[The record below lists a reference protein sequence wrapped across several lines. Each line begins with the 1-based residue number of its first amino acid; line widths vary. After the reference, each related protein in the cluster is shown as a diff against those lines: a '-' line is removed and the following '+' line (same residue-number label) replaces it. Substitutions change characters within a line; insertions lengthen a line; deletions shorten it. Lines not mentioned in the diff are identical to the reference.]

1 MRVHVVVPEGF
12 DNPGQPTGGNIY
24 DRRVCAGLAEAGW
37 EVLVATVAAAWP
49 VPGSGARA
57 DLARIVSAIPDGET
71 VLIDGLIASPTAA
84 QLLPHTGRIRMTVLL
99 HMPLAA
105 AVDTHHDAS
114 AERSERAVLRAV
126 AGVVVTSEWTRRQ
139 VLTRYPIPTCR
150 VHVAR
155 PGVDRVA
162 APARP
167 VRGHLICVG
176 VLGRHK
182 GQDLLVEAL
191 ADLADRDWHCV
202 LAGSPDRHPNFVEQL
217 QTRITRLGYDHRV
230 RLSGVLTGAALSH
243 AYTTADLLV
252 APSRSETYGMTVT
265 EALAHGLP
273 VIAAAV
279 GGLPEALGSTA
290 DGTPPGQLI
299 PPGDL
304 AALAAALRDWLG
316 DERHRH
322 RLRAA
327 ARQRRS
333 TLRGWEQTTQEI
345 ANALTVRGS
354 ISPRPELTTILEGP
368 MTIRTES
375 RITIASSVREVWAYV
390 CDVGRWPEWAPTVLE
405 GRVRG
410 GGPLQPGSRVEQR
423 AKLMLG
429 LSRGRSQEVTVVEA
443 PSSVAFA
450 GPMGTSA
457 ARWGMEL
464 EPVDDKQT
472 DAMMWIEV
480 DLAGIMRA
488 VPSRMLQGRIQRV
501 SDVEMVAIKAAVES
515 DTREGAES

>member
-1 MRVHVVVPEGF
+1 MTDRRRAWFSSAAGGGWLGATGALEGRNIVRVHVVVPEGF

-49 VPGSGARA
+49 APGSGARA

-99 HMPLAA
+99 HMPLVT
-105 AVDTHHDAS
+105 AVDAHHDAG
-114 AERSERAVLRAV
+114 AERSERAVLRAA

-139 VLTRYPIPTCR
+139 VLTRYAIPACR

-202 LAGSPDRHPNFVEQL
+202 LAGSLDRDPDFVEQL
-217 QTRITRLGYDHRV
+217 QARITRLGFGHRV

-243 AYTTADLLV
+243 AYATADLLV
-252 APSRSETYGMTVT
+252 APSRAETYGMTVT

-290 DGTPPGQLI
+290 DGTRPGQLI
-299 PPGDL
+299 PPGDP
-304 AALAAALRDWLG
+304 AALAAALADWLG

-322 RLRAA
+322 RLRTA
-327 ARQRRS
+327 ARQRQS

-345 ANALTVRGS
+345 ANALTAATRMK
-354 ISPRPELTTILEGP
+354 E
-368 MTIRTES
+368 
-375 RITIASSVREVWAYV
+375 
-390 CDVGRWPEWAPTVLE
+390 
-405 GRVRG
+405 
-410 GGPLQPGSRVEQR
+410 
-423 AKLMLG
+423 K
-429 LSRGRSQEVTVVEA
+429 
-443 PSSVAFA
+443 
-450 GPMGTSA
+450 SA
-457 ARWGMEL
+457 R
-464 EPVDDKQT
+464 
-472 DAMMWIEV
+472 
-480 DLAGIMRA
+480 
-488 VPSRMLQGRIQRV
+488 
-501 SDVEMVAIKAAVES
+501 
-515 DTREGAES
+515 